1 MMTRGIRMSLLV
13 YVVVCLSVAV
23 FVVASAVRAWWYA
36 RTPIHLRWE
45 LYPVPHEDPERVE
58 HGGSMFEE
66 LDWWT
71 HPQSRNLAGELRAML
86 TEILFLKALYEFNRK
101 LWYRSYPFH
110 LGLYLLAGTGGLVLL
125 AASLVIFAPS
135 ILTGAPALVL
145 HWTYFL
151 TGAGG
156 VLLCVLGSL
165 GLLHQRLTDPDL
177 QGSTVPGDV
186 FNLCFFIVAL
196 SLLAAGFLLKGPD
209 APGVVAVAVGL
220 LTFDRG
226 LSISALWGSGII
238 LCALLAA
245 YIPLT
250 HMSHF
255 IGKYF
260 TYHAV
265 RWDDA
270 PTALN
275 SRIAQRLAE
284 YLTYRPTWSAAHVGA
299 DGKRTWADIATTN
312 PWEGGKK

>member
-1 MMTRGIRMSLLV
+1 MNLLV
-13 YVVVCLSVAV
+13 CVVVSLSAAV
-23 FVVASAVRAWWYA
+23 FVVACAARVWWYA
-36 RTPIHLRWE
+36 RSPIHLRWE

-71 HPQSRNLAGELRAML
+71 RPPSRNLAGELRAMF
-86 TEILFLKALYEFNRK
+86 TEILFLKALYDFNRK

-110 LGLYLLAGTGGLVLL
+110 LGLYLLAGAGGLVLL
-125 AASLVIFAPS
+125 AALFTLFAPS
-135 ILTGAPALVL
+135 ILAGAPALVL
-145 HWTYFL
+145 HWAYFVS
-151 TGAGG
+151 GAAG
-156 VLLCVLGSL
+156 VLLCVLGAL
-165 GLLHQRLTDPDL
+165 GLLHQRLTDPNL
-177 QGSTVPGDV
+177 KGATVPGDL

-220 LTFDRG
+220 LTLDRG
-226 LSISALWGSGII
+226 LSIPALWGSGIL

-270 PTALN
+270 PTVLN
-275 SRIAQRLAE
+275 KRIAVRLAE

-299 DGKRTWADIATTN
+299 DGKRSWADIATTN